1 MCELQN
7 RDTRVDDFTQIS
19 AQLEATV
26 REAGVLARGM
36 FGASLKNWTKGPAES
51 PVSEAD
57 IAVDDLLRTRLTAGN
72 DGIAWLSEESVDD
85 PARLSEAFAGA
96 GWLSEETED
105 DSDRLTRSSVLIVDP
120 IDGTRAY
127 IAGFPDWA
135 VSAALVADGRPVVAC
150 LYAPV
155 TEQFFVARA
164 NGGATCNGISIAA
177 TQGAELNDARIAG
190 PRGLLER
197 LTAMAPPFTAMPRV
211 RSLALRIAQV
221 AHGACDVAFAGGN
234 SHDWDLAAA
243 DLLVHEAGGAL
254 TSITGATVTYNR
266 PVPRHGMLVAAGRD
280 RHAALI
286 ELLRDERLASL

>member
-1 MCELQN
+1 MSELQN
-7 RDTRVDDFTQIS
+7 RDTRVDELSQIS
-19 AQLEATV
+19 ARLEAAV

-36 FGASLKNWTKGPAES
+36 AGASLKNWTKGPTES

-57 IAVDDLLRTRLTAGN
+57 IAVDDLLRARLTAGN
-72 DGIAWLSEESVDD
+72 GNIAWLSEESVDD
-85 PARLSEAFAGA
+85 PARLAARYV
-96 GWLSEETED
+96 W
-105 DSDRLTRSSVLIVDP
+105 IVDP

-155 TEQFFVARA
+155 TEQFFAARA
-164 NGGATCNGISIAA
+164 KGGATCNGIAIAA
-177 TQGAELNDARIAG
+177 TQGTELAGARIAG

-197 LTAMAPPFTAMPRV
+197 LTAVVPPFTAMPRV
-211 RSLALRIAQV
+211 RSLALRLAQV
-221 AHGACDVAFAGGN
+221 AHGACDVALAGGN

-254 TSITGATVTYNR
+254 TSITGGTVTYNR

-286 ELLRDERLASL
+286 ELLGDGRLAFS

>member
-1 MCELQN
+1 VCELQN

-36 FGASLKNWTKGPAES
+36 FGASLKNWTKGPRNRRSRKLTS
-51 PVSEAD
+51 PSTISYA
-57 IAVDDLLRTRLTAGN
+57 RGSHAGN

-85 PARLSEAFAGA
+85 PARLAARQV
-96 GWLSEETED
+96 W
-105 DSDRLTRSSVLIVDP
+105 IVDP

-164 NGGATCNGISIAA
+164 NGGATLQRHLDRS
-177 TQGAELNDARIAG
+177 DARGRNSMTPRIAG
-190 PRGLLER
+190 PRR
-197 LTAMAPPFTAMPRV
+197 APRTADRYGAALHRNAAGCVRWRSASRRSRTAPATSPFGRRQQP
-211 RSLALRIAQV
+211 
-221 AHGACDVAFAGGN
+221 
-234 SHDWDLAAA
+234 DWDLAAA

-254 TSITGATVTYNR
+254 TSITR
-266 PVPRHGMLVAAGRD
+266 RD
-280 RHAALI
+280 CDL
-286 ELLRDERLASL
+286 